1 MPRSSTYRWKD
12 EFCGENTGVCGWV
25 WWPSPCLN
33 SCRWWRTLAAPPAN
47 ASYRHHVLITVLIH
61 KVYGEA
67 LSIDWTKDLCR
78 LLGEK
83 WFCDGIWCLRPT
95 VYQTPKAIFGHCVL
109 WASYNELWC
118 YFSVALGDFFIR
130 FHWENTGRKWLVVS
144 HGVICDDGWLWFFLR
159 WHQLLAI
166 VYTRGVTIRVLV
178 PNFFGPGL
186 TVRCTF
192 YFGTYRKK

>member
-1 MPRSSTYRWKD
+1 MPMSSTYRWKD

-47 ASYRHHVLITVLIH
+47 ASYRHQVLITVLIH

-144 HGVICDDGWLWFFLR
+144 HGVMTVGCDSSWGG
-159 WHQLLAI
+159 I
-166 VYTRGVTIRVLV
+166 NCS
-178 PNFFGPGL
+178 P
-186 TVRCTF
+186 
-192 YFGTYRKK
+192 